1 MAVKSVLDQDMKSLS
16 PGLKAAYS
24 EVSLDLNGPP
34 SKEQLLGMMEESS
47 GHYQRWAK
55 LMYGKVNNNEVELTY
70 PYPIQIWQLGDQLL
84 VALGGEP
91 VIDYAIK
98 LKMQFGNDLFV
109 LGYSNDVMA
118 YIPTR
123 TVLMEGGYEGATSQF
138 AFGHPGTWKPSI
150 ETNIFMQINRMMV
163 DL

>member
-1 MAVKSVLDQDMKSLS
+1 MYEKVK
-16 PGLKAAYS
+16 
-24 EVSLDLNGPP
+24 
-34 SKEQLLGMMEESS
+34 
-47 GHYQRWAK
+47 
-55 LMYGKVNNNEVELTY
+55 NNEVESSY
-70 PYPIQIWQLGDQLL
+70 PYPIQVWKLGDQLL

-91 VIDYAIK
+91 VVDYAVK
-98 LKMQFGNDLFV
+98 LKTQYGNDLFV

-150 ETNIFMQINRMMV
+150 ESAIFMQIDQMMA
-163 DL
+163 DF